1 MDRANE
7 MTALL
12 ACRFLQTKRIDDG
25 SQYRRIG
32 YFEKPRIAH
41 DCEHKV
47 IALCCRL
54 CMDRRYG
61 FTCRFVHNRD
71 FCFAF
76 ATVCSNDITDS
87 LNYAAQTDKDIIMV
101 DRRP

>member
-1 MDRANE
+1 

-25 SQYRRIG
+25 SQYRRINH
-32 YFEKPRIAH
+32 FEKARIAH

-54 CMDRRYG
+54 YTDRRYG
-61 FTCRFVHNRD
+61 FTFRVIYNRD
-71 FCFAF
+71 ILRFFCY
-76 ATVCSNDITDS
+76 S
-87 LNYAAQTDKDIIMV
+87 LFQ
-101 DRRP
+101 